1 MRTFQDNA
9 GRGWTV
15 EVNVAAVKRVRDLL
29 KEDLL
34 EIETILPRLY
44 ADPVLLCDVVY
55 CLCKP
60 QADERQVTDEQFG
73 QAMAG
78 DALADAQRAVLEELA
93 DFFQSPLQRERMK
106 KTVAL
111 LGEITE
117 REAKLAVERLDDP
130 GLKQKFEKL
139 FQDHF
144 ARLTAA
150 IDGG

>member
-9 GRGWTV
+9 GREWTV
-15 EVNVAAVKRVRDLL
+15 EVNVSAVKRVRDLL

-34 EIETILPRLY
+34 EIETILPR
-44 ADPVLLCDVVY
+44 Y
-55 CLCKP
+55 CVCKP
-60 QADERQVTDEQFG
+60 QADERQVSNEQFG

-78 DALADAQRAVLEELA
+78 DVLADAQRALLEELA

-106 KTVAL
+106 KTMAL

-117 REAKLAVERLDDP
+117 REARLAVERLDDP